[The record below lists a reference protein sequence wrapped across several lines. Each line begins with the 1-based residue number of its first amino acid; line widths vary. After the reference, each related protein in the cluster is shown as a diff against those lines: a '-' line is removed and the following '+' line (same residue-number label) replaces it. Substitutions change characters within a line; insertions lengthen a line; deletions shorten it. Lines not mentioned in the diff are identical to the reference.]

1 MIGDIFHHIGEI
13 IVDFFRNEESWILLI
28 LLAGGGAA
36 LLGIPSG
43 PEILHLIIILLLAIL
58 KKTWWLW
65 FFVILFPLFVS
76 LWLFWRQ
83 ELYKKSL
90 SFTVLE
96 VKVPRETIKSPQ
108 AMEQILQ
115 TFYTLRNI
123 PKDLVAKYWKGEVTK
138 WFSLEI
144 VSFGGEV
151 HLYVRFPSEYR
162 NIIEAA
168 FFSNYKDVELAEV
181 DDYVTRFPS
190 TVREARVRSTGI
202 WGTELVLAKE
212 EGYPIKTYV
221 HFENQSEEKQFDP
234 ISGFLEVL
242 SKLKQKEIIS
252 AQIII
257 APSDAKWGEKSA
269 HLISEL
275 RKSPTTTVASPDT
288 EGGKREV
295 PLPRS
300 RGQAEAL
307 EAVEGNIAK
316 PAFDTIIRVLY
327 LAPQELFSD
336 SYARSALLGAFNQY
350 SALNLNGFKQNSEA
364 STKTG
369 GWSWPHMSKSRR
381 NMYRE
386 QRMLYNYRNREV
398 PPETFMGKLITSYPE
413 SLNFASRR
421 FKMNTEGI
429 ATLFH
434 PPTISVLTAPHMIR
448 VGSRKTGPPAGLAI
462 YGDEREL
469 ERFL

>member
-1 MIGDIFHHIGEI
+1 MIGDIFSHIGEV

-36 LLGIPSG
+36 ILGIPSG
-43 PEILHLIIILLLAIL
+43 PEILHLIIILILTIL

-76 LWLFWRQ
+76 LWLYWRQ
-83 ELYKKSL
+83 ELYKKRL

-96 VKVPRETIKSPQ
+96 VKVPRETLKSPQ
-108 AMEQILQ
+108 AMEQILY
-115 TFYTLRNI
+115 TFYTLRNA
-123 PKDLVAKYWKGEVTK
+123 PSDLMSKYWKGEVTK

-151 HLYVRFPSEYR
+151 HFYIRMPSEYR
-162 NIIEAA
+162 NNIEAT
-168 FFSNYKDVELAEV
+168 FFSNYPDAELAEV
-181 DDYVTRFPS
+181 DDYVSRFPS
-190 TVREARVRSTGI
+190 TVREARLRSVNI
-202 WGTELVLAKE
+202 WGTEFILTKE
-212 EGYPIKTYV
+212 EGYPIKTYT

-242 SKLKQKEIIS
+242 SKVKPEEIIS
-252 AQIII
+252 TQIII
-257 APSDAKWGEKSA
+257 AAGDPKWGEKYA
-269 HLISEL
+269 HIISDL
-275 RKSPTTTVASPDT
+275 RKAPTTTVESTGP
-288 EGGKREV
+288 EGGKKEV

-300 RGQAEAL
+300 RGQTEAL
-307 EAVEGNIAK
+307 EAVEGNISK
-316 PAFDTIIRVLY
+316 PAFDTLIRVLY
-327 LAPQELFSD
+327 LAPQEIFSD

-350 SALNLNGFKQNSEA
+350 SSLNLNGFKQNSDA
-364 STKTG
+364 SSKTG
-369 GWSWPHMSKSRR
+369 GWSWPHASKTKR

-386 QRMLYNYRNREV
+386 QRMLYNYRKREI
-398 PPETFMGKLITSYPE
+398 PPETFMGKLITSYPAN
-413 SLNFASRR
+413 LNFASKR

-434 PPTISVLTAPHMIR
+434 LPTVSVLTAPHMIR
-448 VGSRKTGPPAGLAI
+448 VESRKTGPPAGLAI
-462 YGDEREL
+462 YGDEKEL